1 MNKRKLEM
9 LSRDL
14 TDASARETRRY
25 EKSGDYSKKDKSH
38 LSVWY
43 GGPDKNMMSLKAY
56 QTWINKS
63 RKRDQITYYRGYM
76 VEPSIQPI
84 APTQD
89 RKRVE
94 KLQRAVYDSYLAS
107 LVTLVQKKHGRFDY
121 EYMAVRK

>member
-1 MNKRKLEM
+1 M
-9 LSRDL
+9 LLKDSI
-14 TDASARETRRY
+14 DASDKETRKY

-43 GGPDKNMMSLKAY
+43 GDDPMMSLKAY
-56 QTWINKS
+56 DTWIKKS
-63 RKRDQITYYRGYM
+63 RKRDKITYYRGYL

-94 KLQRAVYDSYLAS
+94 KLQKAVFDSYLAS

-121 EYMAVRK
+121 EYIAVRR

>member
-1 MNKRKLEM
+1 M
-9 LSRDL
+9 LSKDTTDDL
-14 TDASARETRRY
+14 NRELRKY
-25 EKSGDYSKKDKSH
+25 EKTGDYSKKNKAH

-43 GGPDKNMMSLKAY
+43 GDDPMMSLKAY

-94 KLQRAVYDSYLAS
+94 KLQRAVYDSYEAS

>member
-9 LSRDL
+9 LSKDL
-14 TDASARETRRY
+14 IDVSV
-25 EKSGDYSKKDKSH
+25 KD
-38 LSVWY
+38 
-43 GGPDKNMMSLKAY
+43 MMSLKAY

-63 RKRDQITYYRGYM
+63 RRNDKITYYRGYI

-94 KLQRAVYDSYLAS
+94 KLQKAVYNSYLAD
-107 LVTLVQKKHGRFDY
+107 LVTMVQKRHGKLDY
-121 EYMAVRK
+121 EYIAVRK

>member
-9 LSRDL
+9 LLRDS
-14 TDASARETRRY
+14 TDASV
-25 EKSGDYSKKDKSH
+25 KD
-38 LSVWY
+38 
-43 GGPDKNMMSLKAY
+43 MMSLKAY

-63 RKRDQITYYRGYM
+63 RRNDKITYYRGYI

-94 KLQRAVYDSYLAS
+94 KLQQAVFNTYLS
-107 LVTLVQKKHGRFDY
+107 NLVTLVQKRHGRFDY
-121 EYMAVRK
+121 EYIAVRK

>member
-1 MNKRKLEM
+1 MKELEM
-9 LSRDL
+9 LSRDS
-14 TDASARETRRY
+14 TDASAKGTRKY

-43 GGPDKNMMSLKAY
+43 GGDIMMSLKAY
-56 QTWINKS
+56 DTWIKKS
-63 RKRDQITYYRGYM
+63 RKRDKITYYRGYL

-94 KLQRAVYDSYLAS
+94 KLQKAVFDSYLAS

-121 EYMAVRK
+121 EYIAVRR